1 MSPPTRARNE
11 PAVKAAIFVAFA
23 LLLIF
28 VAYPIARVLL
38 ASVLRDGRWTLE
50 TYRDLIGSNVVAV
63 PLWNSLRLGATVAV
77 IGTVVGYGAAYAIVM
92 AAIPLRRTLRFVLLL
107 PMVAP
112 PFMLALAAI
121 MLLGRNGL
129 ITRNVLIPMFG
140 AGAAP
145 DIYGFW
151 GLVLVQTLTYLPT
164 SVLLLAAALAAIDPS
179 LEEAANSHGASH
191 GAVFRHVVLPL
202 SVPAIL
208 SSLLLLFLE
217 SLADFG
223 NPLILGGDF
232 RVLSVAAFLKITG
245 EFDTAGGAVL
255 AALLLVPALIAFAA
269 QRHYVARTSF
279 ATLSGRPGSAT
290 RIRAHAGARS
300 ALLIGCGAIA
310 LTTLAFYGAV
320 LYGSLVEVW
329 GVTTE
334 LTLSHYGAAL
344 RGSRGALAD
353 SLLLA
358 AIATPITALLG
369 VAIAWLVVRRQFPAR
384 TAMSALAIS
393 GLAVPGTV
401 VGIGYILA
409 FNRPPLLLTGTAAII
424 VLLFVFRSL
433 PVAFEAGAAAIRQVD
448 LSIEE
453 GSASLGAAPATTLRL
468 VVLPIIAP
476 AMFTALAH
484 SFVRSLT
491 AISAVIFVV
500 SGTWQLLTVSILGF
514 VENSDLSRASA
525 LCMLLVLVVSL
536 TLLLLQLAL
545 GRRDVHA

>member
-1 MSPPTRARNE
+1 MSVSARAHNE
-11 PAVKAAIFVAFA
+11 PGIKAAVFIAFA
-23 LLLIF
+23 LLLLF

-38 ASVLRDGRWTLE
+38 ASFMRDGQWTLA
-50 TYRDLIGSNVVAV
+50 TYRELAGSDVVAV

-77 IGTVVGYGAAYAIVM
+77 IGTVLGYIAAYAIVM
-92 AAIPLRRTLRFVLLL
+92 AAIPFRRTLRFLMLL

-121 MLLGRNGL
+121 MLLGRNG
-129 ITRNVLIPMFG
+129 IVTRNVLIPIFG
-140 AGAAP
+140 VDAAP

-164 SVLLLAAALAAIDPS
+164 AVLLLAASLAAIEPS
-179 LEEAANSHGASH
+179 LEEAAHSHGASH

-255 AALLLVPALIAFAA
+255 AALLLIPALIAFAA

-279 ATLSGRPGSAT
+279 VTVSGRPGSVTRLRGNAT
-290 RIRAHAGARS
+290 VRV
-300 ALLIGCGAIA
+300 ALLVGCA
-310 LTTLAFYGAV
+310 LVALAALSFYGVV

-329 GVTTE
+329 GVTNE
-334 LTLSHYGAAL
+334 LTLHHYIAAL
-344 RGSRGALAD
+344 RGSRGALVD

-358 AIATPITALLG
+358 AIATPLTAFLG
-369 VAIAWLVVRRQFPAR
+369 VAIAWLVVRRQFPGRAV
-384 TAMSALAIS
+384 MSALAITA
-393 GLAVPGTV
+393 LAVPGTV

-433 PVAFEAGAAAIRQVD
+433 PVAFEAGTAAIRQVD

-468 VVLPIIAP
+468 IVLPIIAP

-525 LCMLLVLVVSL
+525 LCMLLVLFVSL
-536 TLLLLQLAL
+536 ALLVLQFVAT
-545 GRRDVHA
+545 RRDVRA